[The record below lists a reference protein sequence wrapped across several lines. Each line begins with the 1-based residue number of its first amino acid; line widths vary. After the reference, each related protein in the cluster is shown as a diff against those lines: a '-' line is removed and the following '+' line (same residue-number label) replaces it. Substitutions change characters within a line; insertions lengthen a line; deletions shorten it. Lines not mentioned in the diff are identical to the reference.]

1 MPTARR
7 WNDRTM
13 RNEAGEP
20 RDPGHDNE
28 VDEQEVE
35 SVERGDADA
44 KSRREE
50 VERAAQREE
59 QAGEG

>member
-1 MPTARR
+1 
-7 WNDRTM
+7 M
-13 RNEAGEP
+13 RNEASEP
-20 RDPGHDNE
+20 RDPGHDDE

-50 VERAAQREE
+50 VERAAEREE